1 MKRENGFKVSI
12 AIIAILVVVV
22 GYFVINN
29 FMSGEKGNKTIVV
42 TIKDGSTNNIL
53 VDKKK
58 YKTDA
63 ENLGAFLDQYKEEF
77 QVEMET
83 SKYGRFITGLK
94 GIKTNDMNKG
104 PWWMYGYK
112 SPSQNTNMKVGEAP
126 GADTLGL
133 HDKDEVEFVFTN
145 NIGQ

>member
-1 MKRENGFKVSI
+1 
-12 AIIAILVVVV
+12 
-22 GYFVINN
+22 
-29 FMSGEKGNKTIVV
+29 
-42 TIKDGSTNNIL
+42 
-53 VDKKK
+53 
-58 YKTDA
+58 
-63 ENLGAFLDQYKEEF
+63 
-77 QVEMET
+77 MET

-94 GIKTNDMNKG
+94 GIKTTDMNKG